1 MLDDKDINK
10 LKSVF
15 ATKEDFGSLA
25 SKGDLAELRK
35 EFKEELGGLKED
47 LKSDIK
53 NVQDDLDSKFL
64 VLKTGI
70 QDVKKDVE
78 GLREAIQNMMVSV
91 DNLAKVISDLRL
103 EYVAITHQINR
114 HEAWIKQIAEKLGLK
129 LAAE

>member
-15 ATKEDFGSLA
+15 ATKEDFGGLA
-25 SKGDLAELRK
+25 TKEDLVELRK
-35 EFKEELGGLKED
+35 EFKEDLGGLRED

-53 NVQDDLDSKFL
+53 EVREDLDSKFL

-70 QDVKKDVE
+70 QGVKKDVE
-78 GLREAIQNMMVSV
+78 GLREAIQGMMVSI

-103 EYVAITHQINR
+103 EYAAITHQINR
-114 HEAWIKQIAEKLGLK
+114 HEAWIKQIAEKV
-129 LAAE
+129 